1 MPCWKTPRT
10 TTPTA
15 ISPTPES
22 MLDHRQPRLLLPSLH
37 VSEVVVHSTVDTMK
51 GLRADTRDDRW
62 REHGNEQSIQGG
74 SEHTTFSEGRTH
86 SIL

>member
-15 ISPTPES
+15 ISPTPEF
-22 MLDHRQPRLLLPSLH
+22 MLDHWQPRLLLPSLH
-37 VSEVVVHSTVDTMK
+37 VSEVVVHSTGDARE

-62 REHGNEQSIQGG
+62 REHENEQLMQGG
-74 SEHTTFSEGRTH
+74 SEHATFSEGRTH